1 MDNTLFV
8 NIIAPVMTATHTN
21 KDDKKAK
28 ELNRKT
34 KAKRPEK
41 EAVHE
46 EEYAATYNHDPY
58 AELNGITYKRP
69 RIKGY

>member
-8 NIIAPVMTATHTN
+8 NIIAPVMTATQTN

-28 ELNRKT
+28 KVLYKS

-41 EAVHE
+41 ETVHE
-46 EEYAATYNHDPY
+46 EDFAATYNHDPY

-69 RIKGY
+69 KVKGY